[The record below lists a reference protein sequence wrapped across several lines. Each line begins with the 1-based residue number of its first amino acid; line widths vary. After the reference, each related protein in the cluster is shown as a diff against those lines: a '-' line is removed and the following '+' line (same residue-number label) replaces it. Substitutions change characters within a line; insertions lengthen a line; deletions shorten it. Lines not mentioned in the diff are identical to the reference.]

1 MKLHPLETTARIR
14 DDYTRYLKTIYF
26 FRNTELRREFWQ
38 ALTTPDF
45 LVKGPLL
52 EAATPY
58 RRGRS
63 IRQLVADGVLSAHFR
78 HLCSDA
84 LPWERPLYLHQDQ
97 AIEKVVRLN
106 RNIVVATGTGSGKT
120 EAFLIP
126 ILDYLLREQEAGT
139 LAQPG
144 VRALLLYPMNA
155 LANDQLKRLRGLLQ
169 QYSAITFGRYTGET
183 EEEDIK
189 AQGRFNDQF
198 PGETFLPNELLSR
211 RQMRDA
217 PPHILLTNYAML
229 EYLLLRPQD
238 CSFFD
243 GEEGSHWRFI
253 ALDEAHIYDGASG
266 IEIAMLLRRL
276 KDRVVRSESG
286 RIRCIATSATLGRG
300 PEDFPAV
307 ARFAGEL
314 FGEHFKWETDD
325 PQYQDVVA
333 ATREAEAAL
342 GVAWGEGL
350 PTLYERMDA
359 LFQKTPDVSEVQ
371 QTAITAGIPPA
382 VVEASRQLAQQ
393 TAPEKRARRLL
404 YLLLQGDARLHGLRQ
419 ALANPLALTEL
430 AVDTFPQ
437 DVQANE
443 HLVQLV
449 DLAVKA
455 RPGEGEAPLLPTR
468 YHLFARALEGAF
480 LCLNADAHGS
490 DRPRLYLTRQEVCPH
505 CRSWMFELAACPRCG
520 SAYLVGQLVNEGQV
534 RRLKQSS
541 LTDEVGQGLAYF
553 ILDDKTQSADEDE
566 ALVEGLEQPD
576 EGKVTAYTLCLGCGA
591 LALGVSAPTRCDC
604 PPHISR
610 RTVFRVELP
619 KGASALRRCVT
630 CGAYRTSGAVYRF
643 LTGRDAP
650 VSVLATS
657 LYQMLPPADDEKT
670 SVLPGEGRK
679 LLTFSDS
686 RQDAAFFAPYVE
698 RTYERIFH
706 RRLIYLALQ
715 SDEAARSGRLR
726 LDDLVGRVQRLAEDA
741 GMFTLDQSYD
751 TRQTTVRTWLMQE
764 LTALDTR
771 MSLEGLGLLTFRL
784 APLPHWSPPPLL
796 LEAPWHFSPDEVGTL
811 LLIFL
816 DMLRQQG
823 VLSYPSGVDARNA
836 AFEPRNKE
844 LFVSDISG
852 DAKYGILGWAPRRG
866 GNRRL
871 DFLRRLLKDSGLSDA
886 EIQQHA
892 LSALTGLWQHLAGAT
907 SPWKPYLPTVNL
919 KNVGIV
925 HRVDYRFWEWVPV
938 MEGTSQLY
946 RCSRCQNVTGANL
959 RNLCPKYACDGTLE
973 PISQHDPAWQGNHY
987 RHLMLNLDPI
997 PLEAQEHTAQWRSDE
1012 AAKIQM
1018 QFAAGEINLLSC
1030 STTFELGVDLGSLQA
1045 VLMRNVP
1052 PATANYLQRA
1062 GRAGRRAD
1070 TAAFALTY
1078 AQRRSHDLSHYA
1090 EPKRL
1095 VSGEIAAPLLV
1106 VENEKIVR
1114 RHVHSVLWAAFFLWA
1129 KERGYLYSKVGEFF
1143 APETG
1148 TSGPELFQE
1157 YIAQRP
1163 PELQAALYRIVPSKL
1178 HSTLALDTWGWLETL
1193 SNARGDSIL
1202 DLTVQEVNGDL
1213 ELYKQLEQEAVQNR
1227 QYRLADHYQY
1237 VARTVRG
1244 RDLLGFL
1251 GSRNVLPKYGFPS
1264 DVVELRTDHIPEPAA
1279 AQIELQRDLRMAIA
1293 EFAPGGQVVAAKKVW
1308 TGGGIY
1314 KQPGKDWPETHYAV
1328 CAECGRYHRA
1338 PTPLGKDRCEAC
1350 NANLSRSRLRGRFI
1364 TPEFG
1369 FLADRAVADPGEQRP
1384 ERFYAS
1390 QVYFADYAQE
1400 PPDLERVT
1408 ALCSPKVELTQRYS
1422 RYGRLALVN
1431 NAGGAGFRVCTS
1443 CGWAE
1448 PAQYGGSKRTTHDN
1462 PRTGKPCASKA
1473 IQTYGLGHEF
1483 ITDVLD
1489 LRFAGSMAL
1498 NPDLSLWRSLLY
1510 ALLEGASTA
1519 LSIPRDDLNGT
1530 LYPYPGSPVP
1540 AVVLFDN
1547 VPGGAALV
1555 RRIADNFVE
1564 VFRAA
1569 WRRVAYCECGPET
1582 SCYQC
1587 LRNYYNQYY
1596 HTQLKRGLA
1605 ADFLA
1610 EMLTAAGVA
1619 LYY

>member
-26 FRNTELRREFWQ
+26 FRNADLRREFWQ
-38 ALTTPDF
+38 ALTTPEF

-63 IRQLVADGVLSAHFR
+63 IRQLVAAGVLSSTFQQ
-78 HLCSDA
+78 LCSA
-84 LPWERPLYLHQDQ
+84 VLPWERPLYLHQDE
-97 AIEKVVRLN
+97 AVEKVAHWG

-120 EAFLIP
+120 ESFLIP
-126 ILDYLLREQEAGT
+126 ILDHLLREQEVGT
-139 LAQPG
+139 LDQPG

-155 LANDQLKRLRGLLQ
+155 LANDQLKRLRAILA
-169 QYSAITFGRYTGET
+169 QYPHITFGRYTGET
-183 EEEDIK
+183 EREDVK
-189 AQGRFNDQF
+189 ARASFQDQF
-198 PGETFLPNELLSR
+198 PGEQILPNELLSR
-211 RQMRDA
+211 RQMRER

-229 EYLLLRPQD
+229 EYLLLRPED
-238 CSFFD
+238 CEFFD
-243 GEEGSHWRFI
+243 GDAGSHWRFI
-253 ALDEAHIYDGASG
+253 ALDEAHIYDGATG

-276 KDRVVRSESG
+276 KDRVVRSEPG

-307 ARFAGEL
+307 ARFAAEL
-314 FGEHFKWETDD
+314 FGERFEWVHAA
-325 PQYQDVVA
+325 PQRQDVVA
-333 ATREAEAAL
+333 ATREADAAL
-342 GVAWGEGL
+342 KAIWGQGRPE
-350 PTLYERMDA
+350 LYEQLDA
-359 LFQKTPDVSEVQ
+359 LFQGLPETDVVQ
-371 QTAITAGIPPA
+371 QTASAIGVPVAELNA
-382 VVEASRQLAQQ
+382 LRQQAQQ
-393 TAPEKRARRLL
+393 VAPDKRARRLL
-404 YLLLQGDARLHGLRQ
+404 YLLLQGDARLHELRNT
-419 ALANPLALTEL
+419 LSEPHTLTEL
-430 AVDTFPQ
+430 AATIFPQ
-437 DVQANE
+437 DAHANE

-449 DLAVKA
+449 DLAVKGK
-455 RPGEGEAPLLPTR
+455 PDEGEAPLLPTR

-480 LCLNADAHGS
+480 LCLNADAHAPGH
-490 DRPRLYLTRQEVCPH
+490 PRLYLTRQEVCPH

-520 SAYLVGQLVNEGQV
+520 RAYLVGRIINEGQTK
-534 RRLKQSS
+534 RLVQST
-541 LTDEVGQGLAYF
+541 LADEVGQGLAYF
-553 ILDDKTQSADEDE
+553 ILDDTAQSADEDE

-576 EGKVTAYTLCLGCGA
+576 EGKVAAYTLCLGCGA
-591 LALGVSAPTRCDC
+591 LAPDANMQTRCNC
-604 PPHISR
+604 PADIPRH
-610 RTVFRVELP
+610 TVFRVELP
-619 KGASALRRCVT
+619 KGATALRRCVT
-630 CGAYRTSGAVYRF
+630 CGAHRTAGAVYRF

-657 LYQMLPPADDEKT
+657 LYQMLPPADDEKA
-670 SVLPGEGRK
+670 SLLPGEGRK

-715 SDEAARSGRLR
+715 GDAGAREGQLR

-741 GMFTLDQSYD
+741 GMFTPEQSYD
-751 TRQTTVRTWLMQE
+751 ARQNTVRTWLMQE

-784 APLPHWSPPPLL
+784 AQFPRWTPPQPFLQP
-796 LEAPWHFSPDEVGTL
+796 PWDFSPEEVWAL
-811 LLIFL
+811 VLIFM

-823 VLSYPSGVDARNA
+823 VLTFPTGVDARAA
-836 AFEPRNKE
+836 AFAPRNKE
-844 LFVSDISG
+844 LFISNISSDARHG
-852 DAKYGILGWAPRRG
+852 VLGWAPRRG

-871 DFLRRLLKDSGLSDA
+871 DFLRRLLKERVPEV
-886 EIQQHA
+886 EIQQYASIA
-892 LSALTGLWQHLAGAT
+892 LEGVWRHLTDAAL
-907 SPWKPYLPTVNL
+907 PWKGYLPTVNL
-919 KNVGIV
+919 KGVGIV
-925 HRVDYRFWEWVPV
+925 HRVDYRFWEWAPV
-938 MEGTSQLY
+938 LAGEPQLY
-946 RCSRCQNVTGANL
+946 RCSRCQNVTGVNL
-959 RNLCPKYACDGTLE
+959 RDLCPRYACDGKLS
-973 PISQHDPAWQGNHY
+973 PIPPDDPAWQENHY

-997 PLEAQEHTAQWRSDE
+997 PLEAQEHTAQWRSTE
-1012 AAKIQM
+1012 AAKIQT
-1018 QFAAGEINLLSC
+1018 QFANGELNVLSC

-1095 VSGEIAAPLLV
+1095 VSGEIAAPLVV

-1114 RHVHSVLWAAFFLWA
+1114 RHAHSVLWAAFFRWA
-1129 KERGYLYSKVGEFF
+1129 AQKHGQTYRQVGEFF
-1143 APETG
+1143 APIAG
-1148 TSGPELFQE
+1148 ASGPELFQE
-1157 YIAQRP
+1157 YIAQRS
-1163 PELQAALYRIVPSKL
+1163 PELKEALFRIIPSDL
-1178 HSTLALDTWGWLETL
+1178 HGTLELDSWGWLEVL
-1193 SNARGDSIL
+1193 SNAQNNAIL
-1202 DLTVQEVNGDL
+1202 DLATNEVIGDL
-1213 ELYKQLEQEAVQNR
+1213 ELYQQLEQEAVQNR
-1227 QYRLADHYQY
+1227 QYPLANHYQH

-1251 GSRNVLPKYGFPS
+1251 GSRNVLPQYGFPS
-1264 DVVELRTDHIPEPAA
+1264 DVVELRTDHVPEPAA
-1279 AQIELQRDLRMAIA
+1279 AHIELQRDLRMAIA
-1293 EFAPGGQVVAAKKVW
+1293 EFAPGGQIVAAKKIW

-1314 KQPGKDWPETHYAV
+1314 KQSGKDWPVLHYAV
-1328 CAECGRYHRA
+1328 CADCGRYHRSPA
-1338 PTPLGKDRCEAC
+1338 PLSQDRCDAC
-1350 NANLSRSRLRGRFI
+1350 NATLTRSRLRGRFI
-1364 TPEFG
+1364 VPEFG
-1369 FLADRAVADPGEQRP
+1369 FLASRDVADPGEQRP

-1390 QVYFADYAQE
+1390 QVYFADYAQD
-1400 PPDLERVT
+1400 PPTLERVA
-1408 ALCSPKVELTQRYS
+1408 ALCSASVELVQRYS

-1431 NAGGAGFRVCTS
+1431 NGGGPGFRICTS

-1448 PAQYGGSKRTTHDN
+1448 PAQHGGSRKTAHDN
-1462 PRTGKPCASKA
+1462 TRTGKPCRGF
-1473 IQTYGLGHEF
+1473 IETYALGHEF

-1489 LRFAGSMAL
+1489 LRFTGPLAL
-1498 NPDLSLWRSLLY
+1498 NPDLSLWRSLLA
-1510 ALLEGASTA
+1510 ALLEGASMA

-1530 LYPYPGSPVP
+1530 LYPYAGSPVP
-1540 AVVLFDN
+1540 AIVLFDN

-1555 RRIADNFVE
+1555 RRMSDNFVD

-1569 WRRVAYCECGPET
+1569 WRRAANCECGPET

-1596 HTQLKRGLA
+1596 HDQLKRGLA

-1610 EMLTAAGVA
+1610 EMLTAASVS
-1619 LYY
+1619 LY